1 MRILA
6 RGGAPRNIHMKRR
19 ARLPRTA
26 APHAIPFNPLTNILM
41 LSLLLAA
48 ALAAAPADTPTVH
61 VRVAPGQV
69 WIEEGASQYLNFDFV
84 VRNDGADTVD
94 VTRIELSVY
103 DEAGGLQVRKLVNQ
117 NGPSPSVLT
126 LLPVRTFA
134 PGAEGMIFNPFFEF
148 PREVRLARL
157 TYDIELQ
164 PRGEDRA
171 SSVVTVV
178 VEPRPYRSGTPLAM
192 PVHGRV
198 LVWDGHDFY
207 SHHRRWDF
215 HHPMLRGNCFTSNAG
230 RYSYDFVLLGAD
242 DSLHTGDGKAHP
254 QWHGWSAEVRAP
266 AAGRV
271 VAATGEHPDDGSFD
285 IGRLCETELAAYG
298 NHVVIDHGNGEM
310 SVLAHLQQ
318 GSVAVRPGD
327 PVRQGQTVGRVGSS
341 GSSLFP
347 HLHYQLVTGVE
358 HGAEGLPSYFPGIR
372 IRRGSGWVA
381 APNGQVD
388 TGDIIDAQ

>member
-1 MRILA
+1 
-6 RGGAPRNIHMKRR
+6 
-19 ARLPRTA
+19 
-26 APHAIPFNPLTNILM
+26 M

-48 ALAAAPADTPTVH
+48 ALAAAPTDTPAVQ
-61 VRVAPGQV
+61 VRVAPAQV
-69 WIEEGASQYLNFDFV
+69 WVEEGASQYLNFDFV
-84 VRNDGADTVD
+84 VRNEGADTVD

-103 DEAGGLQVRKLVNQ
+103 DEAGGLQLRKLVNE

-134 PGAEGMIFNPFFEF
+134 PGVEGMIFNPFFEF

-157 TYDIELQ
+157 KYDIELQ

-171 SSVVTVV
+171 SSVVTVM
-178 VEPRPYRSGTPLAM
+178 VEPRPYPPKTPLAM

-207 SHHRRWDF
+207 SHHRRFDVA
-215 HHPMLRGNCFTSNAG
+215 HPVLRENCITSNAA
-230 RYSYDFVLLGAD
+230 RYSYDFVLLGAG
-242 DSLHTGDGKAHP
+242 DSLHTGDGESHE
-254 QWHGWSAEVRAP
+254 QWYGFGAEVTAP

-271 VAATGEHPDDGSFD
+271 VAATGAEPDNGEFD
-285 IGRLCETELAAYG
+285 IAGLCANELVLYG
-298 NHVVIDHGNGEM
+298 NHVVIDHGGGEL
-310 SVLAHLQQ
+310 SVLAHLRQ
-318 GSVAVRPGD
+318 GSVTVRPGD
-327 PVRQGQTVGRVGSS
+327 PVRQGQMVARVGSS

-372 IRRGSGWVA
+372 VRRGTGWAA